1 MRGPGQRAG
10 LSREAI
16 VAVAREVLDDG
27 AVLSMRAVAGRLG
40 VAPNALYSHVEGR
53 EGLLD
58 AVLDDLLAAL
68 PLPDPAD
75 DPEAGLTALMTA
87 THELLLA
94 HPGLVPHFVAR
105 QGSRGQNAQRLGEAM
120 RVLLDRAGVHD
131 RAAQDTAIRVLV
143 VHTIGDAAVAAGP
156 GGTGPIDPD
165 RLRASYATGLRWLLD
180 GALRAREQKP
190 AV

>member
-58 AVLDDLLAAL
+58 AVLDDLLTAL
-68 PLPDPAD
+68 PLPGPTDDPA
-75 DPEAGLTALMTA
+75 AGLTALMTA

-105 QGSRGQNAQRLGEAM
+105 QGSRGANAQRLGEAM
-120 RVLLDRAGVHD
+120 RSLLDRGGVHD
-131 RAAQDTAIRVLV
+131 RTAQDTAIRVLV
-143 VHTIGDAAVAAGP
+143 VHAIGDAAVAAGP
-156 GGTGPIDPD
+156 DGTGAIDPD
-165 RLRASYATGLRWLLD
+165 RLRASYATGLRWLLR
-180 GALRAREQKP
+180 GALRAGEH
-190 AV
+190 